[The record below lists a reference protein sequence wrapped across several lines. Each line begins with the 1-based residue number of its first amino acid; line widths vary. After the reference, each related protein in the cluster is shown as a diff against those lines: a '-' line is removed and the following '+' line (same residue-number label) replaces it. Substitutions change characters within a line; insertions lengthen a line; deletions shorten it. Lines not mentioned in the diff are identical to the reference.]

1 MDSGWAEEMD
11 IAGLEVVPEQICIKL
26 HFSPTRMTHK
36 SVAKSVTS
44 QSKCLN
50 M

>member
-1 MDSGWAEEMD
+1 MVSGWAEEMD
-11 IAGLEVVPEQICIKL
+11 IGLEVVPEQICTKL
-26 HFSPTRMTHK
+26 HFSPTMMTHK